1 MWRSIKNVAEVEC
14 RSAELSLSRVLASWV
29 NSWLPGLW
37 LWLPRDTPHAPIL
50 SRGLSGAIHTSQDW
64 RAEPGER
71 GGTLRFLLAG
81 SWRCKEEGIR
91 KDFLED
97 G

>member
-14 RSAELSLSRVLASWV
+14 GSAELSLNRVLVSWV

-64 RAEPGER
+64 RAERRRKGRSLEV
-71 GGTLRFLLAG
+71 LS
-81 SWRCKEEGIR
+81 SWELG
-91 KDFLED
+91 L
-97 G
+97 